1 MFLGLRPQVSK
12 LGFSS
17 PRHISRGK
25 NAFTALSLEMTA
37 LKCHWLVG
45 KNEHFLLGQTSKRHI
60 LKKKTKPR
68 AIQKFTCWG
77 QVGSNT
83 SGQTQIL

>member
-1 MFLGLRPQVSK
+1 
-12 LGFSS
+12 
-17 PRHISRGK
+17 
-25 NAFTALSLEMTA
+25 MTA

-68 AIQKFTCWG
+68 AIQKVTCWG